1 MESAD
6 RSKSRPPLNPADIY
20 RPRLGAQ
27 REPLSKSAMMELQAW
42 REVSRQGGTEGSERT
57 A

>member
-42 REVSRQGGTEGSERT
+42 REVSSQAGTERPEQT